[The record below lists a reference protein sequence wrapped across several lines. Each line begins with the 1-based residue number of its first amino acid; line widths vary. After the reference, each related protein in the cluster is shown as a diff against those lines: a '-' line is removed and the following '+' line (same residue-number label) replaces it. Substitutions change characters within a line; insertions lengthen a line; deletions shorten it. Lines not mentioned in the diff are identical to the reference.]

1 MPSIFRSARAGPS
14 AKWSFLLLAAIAF
27 ALASGASAYPLSGT
41 TALADIPGN
50 ALPGNATGDN
60 PGTLLADMTEPW
72 SFTTTAGTT
81 SGTLRTA
88 VFRESSGTLDFY
100 YQVSNDASSKTS
112 IGRESN
118 TFFDGFL
125 TSVGFRTDGSSD
137 AMLAPAGFANG
148 TMAPDLTDRNAGVI
162 GFNFSL
168 VVTDKIAPGETSNI
182 LIISTNAMN
191 YTKGNAELLDGGA
204 TTVAAFQPTSVPEPT
219 TMALL
224 GGGLLALAGIRRY
237 RR

>member
-1 MPSIFRSARAGPS
+1 MPSIFRSARAGRT

-27 ALASGASAYPLSGT
+27 ALASGASAYPLTGT
-41 TALADIPGN
+41 TALTDGSN
-50 ALPGNATGDN
+50 ALPGNATGDD
-60 PGTLLADMTEPW
+60 PGTLLADLSEAW

-88 VFRESSGTLDFY
+88 VFMESSGTLDFY
-100 YQVSNDASSKTS
+100 YQLSNDASSKTS

-118 TFFDGFL
+118 TNFDGFL

-148 TMAPDLTDRNAGVI
+148 TMPPDLTDRSSGVV
-162 GFNFSL
+162 GFSFSL
-168 VVTDKIAPGETSNI
+168 AVGDKVAPGETSNI
-182 LIISTNAMN
+182 LIISTNARN
-191 YTKGNAELLDGGA
+191 FTAGNAELLDGGSV
-204 TTVAAFQPTSVPEPT
+204 TVAAFQPATVPEPA